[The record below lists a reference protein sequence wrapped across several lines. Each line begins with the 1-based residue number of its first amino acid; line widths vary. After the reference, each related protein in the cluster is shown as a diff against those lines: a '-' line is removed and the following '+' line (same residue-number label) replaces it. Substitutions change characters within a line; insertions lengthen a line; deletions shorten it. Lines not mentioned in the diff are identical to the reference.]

1 MFSFRVIVVA
11 DCWTCEANSTNPN
24 KRVWDHLG
32 EDEESVSFNQ
42 SSQLQA
48 KMFITLCSCL

>member
-11 DCWTCEANSTNPN
+11 DCWTCEVNSTNPN